1 MSTIFSRSGS
11 VWLRLILILV
21 VVSVGA
27 GRLYGQQGTGTIA
40 GTVTDP
46 SGAALVGA
54 TVQATN
60 VGTSLS
66 QSSITDSNGRYV
78 ITTLRP
84 GTYNVQS
91 SMAGFK
97 TVIHEGIILAVGNT
111 LVSDFTLPVG
121 QVSQTVSVEA
131 NVTRVETQDS
141 TVSTLVSPEQMRDL
155 PLNGRNWEQ
164 LITLTPGVTTIAP
177 TINLVTGRLYGM
189 QDNYSVSGS
198 RPTGQAWLMDSQDV
212 RDFWEH
218 GTGSGYAGTSLGVEA
233 IGEFRVLTNTYTAQF
248 AGNGVVINT
257 ITRSGTNNFHG
268 GAYEFYRN
276 NALDARDVLDPASGP
291 PPFERNQFG
300 AAVGGPIKKD
310 KLFFF
315 ANFEG
320 LREDLHQTY
329 PIALPEPYVG
339 SGQLPCGAPGA
350 PMFAPPFPGAPFE
363 APNLVNSSA
372 PACLAALVPGGTWGP
387 VSGVGTGANPV
398 EAVAPVAAGG
408 ALAAANLTR
417 MSQIASLYSL
427 CNTGCR
433 ATSGD
438 LGGYYSGTAAP
449 DLSTYEYYV
458 MGRLDYVLGQNDT
471 MYGRYV
477 FDNADIGDGTRDLTG
492 IFPETDF
499 TRNQFFTIAEK
510 HVFSPT
516 LLNEARF
523 SFSRVKEQSTVPLFL
538 SSAQLAAAGL
548 TSDPLDWVRTANGG
562 AAAGWEDAQIGPD
575 YLATITPIGP
585 DPNRPDNLIQMKY
598 TEGDDV
604 VWIKGA
610 HTIRF
615 GVSVSR
621 VDTNNVQSAY
631 ANGPAAFLV
640 FSLQNFLQG
649 LPYADYAVPPG
660 YISST
665 RYFREIDVAPYIQ
678 DDWKVTPKLTLNFGL
693 RYDYGTNPVGWS
705 TPYIGPNGQTTTSLT
720 AVTASFNPP
729 IGALTPPTFVPGN
742 FATLFTPV
750 HHVFLNS
757 PNTANWGPRFGFAFN
772 PSSDNKTVIR
782 GGWGIF
788 YDPTAARIYESG
800 YIATPPAA
808 SFELI
813 GSFPGAPNSP
823 CVPNPFAVVPGYCGA
838 TLPAPGE
845 FAGVSYLVPHGSPY
859 VMQYNLNVQREVM
872 RDTVLTVG
880 YVGSVGRHLW
890 LQRDINIP
898 ECFTYP
904 NCTALPSIKA
914 PNSGVCFAS
923 TSTLANGTV
932 VPGCNPAATT
942 AVIEPRINTNY
953 GTLVE
958 ELNTI
963 PSNYNSL
970 QVSLNR
976 HFAKNFAGSVNY
988 TYSHCFDEGSFAT
1001 SLEEFQSLLVDA
1013 YNQKYDYGNCLFDQ
1027 RNNFSLNGLYALPFK
1042 GNQFVQGWQL
1052 ATILG
1057 IHNGVP
1063 INVTNNIF
1071 TGPTDLGT
1079 QWSTRPNYTFAAG
1092 CNPNQL
1098 VQKSLNNAPGTELYQ
1113 WFNPDCYV
1121 PQTDGY
1127 LGNVIRDNMGGPGA
1141 IGWDFSILKNTLIK
1155 ERFNVQFRAEFFNII
1170 NHFNP
1175 APPGPTSSLD
1185 TTFGL
1190 AGTGQSQGSQA
1201 PVVTPR
1207 QIQFAVKMDF

>member
-1 MSTIFSRSGS
+1 MSTHVNRSGCALLYWFLTLTI
-11 VWLRLILILV
+11 VLV
-21 VVSVGA
+21 GSTQ
-27 GRLYGQQGTGTIA
+27 LYAQQGTGTIS
-40 GTVTDP
+40 GTVADP

-54 TVQATN
+54 QVQATN
-60 VGTSLS
+60 AGTSLS
-66 QSSITDSNGRYV
+66 QSSISDSNGRYV

-84 GTYNVQS
+84 GTYDVQA

-97 TVIHEGIILAVGNT
+97 TVVHTGIILAVGNT

-121 QVSQTVSVEA
+121 QVSQTVNVEA

-141 TVSTLVSPEQMRDL
+141 TVSTLVSPQQMRDL

-177 TINLVTGRLYGM
+177 TINIVTGRLYGM

-248 AGNGVVINT
+248 NGNGVVINT

-276 NALDARDVLDPASGP
+276 SALDARDVLDPASGP
-291 PPFERNQFG
+291 PPFNRNQFG
-300 AAVGGPIKKD
+300 GAVGGPIKKD

-320 LREDLHQTY
+320 LLEDLHQTY
-329 PIALPEPYVG
+329 PIALPEPYVAN
-339 SGQLPCGAPGA
+339 GQLPCGAPGA
-350 PMFAPPFPGAPFE
+350 PMFTTIPGVPFPL
-363 APNLVNSSA
+363 PNTVNSV
-372 PACLAALVPGGTWGP
+372 PACLALLTPGGTWGP
-387 VSGVGTGANPV
+387 VSGVGAGANPIEQDV
-398 EAVAPVAAGG
+398 PFAAGG
-408 ALAAANLTR
+408 AAAASTFAR
-417 MSQIASLYSL
+417 MSQIASLYKL
-427 CNTGCR
+427 CSTGCR

-438 LGGYYSGTAAP
+438 LGGYYTGTSDP
-449 DLSTYEYYV
+449 DLSTNEYYV
-458 MGRLDYVLGQNDT
+458 MGRLDYVIGQNDT
-471 MYGRYV
+471 LYGRYV
-477 FDNADIGDGTRDLTG
+477 FDDAKIGDGTRDLLG
-492 IFPETDF
+492 IFPETDY
-499 TRNQFFTIAEK
+499 TRNQFFTVAEK
-510 HVFSPT
+510 HIFSPT

-523 SFSRVKEQSTVPLFL
+523 SFSRVKEQSVVPLFL
-538 SSAQLAAAGL
+538 SSQQLAAAGL

-562 AAAGWEDAQIGPD
+562 AAAGWEDAQVSPNFNVLISPVGPD
-575 YLATITPIGP
+575 Q
-585 DPNRPDNLIQMKY
+585 NRPDNLIQMKY

-610 HTIRF
+610 HTIKF

-631 ANGPAAFLV
+631 ANGPNAFLI
-640 FSLQNFLQG
+640 FSLENYLQG
-649 LPYADYAVPPG
+649 FVFGAYAVPPG

-678 DDWKVTPKLTLNFGL
+678 DDWKITPKLTLNFGL
-693 RYDYGTNPVGWS
+693 RYDYGTNPIGWS

-720 AVTASFNPP
+720 SVVASFNPP

-757 PNTANWGPRFGFAFN
+757 PNTMNWGPRFGFAYSPF
-772 PSSDNKTVIR
+772 SDNKTVIR

-808 SFELI
+808 SFELLAA
-813 GSFPGAPNSP
+813 FPGATNGP
-823 CVPNPFAVVPGYCGA
+823 CIPNPFAVVAGYCGSS
-838 TLPAPGE
+838 LPAPGE
-845 FAGVSYLVPHGSPY
+845 FAGVSYQVPNGSPY
-859 VMQYNLNVQREVM
+859 VMQYNLNIQREVI

-890 LQRDINIP
+890 MQRDINIP
-898 ECFTYP
+898 KCFTYP
-904 NCTALPSIKA
+904 NCTALPSIKD

-923 TSTLANGTV
+923 SSTLGGGAV
-932 VPGCNPAATT
+932 VPGCNPAATN
-942 AVIEPRINTNY
+942 AVIEPRINTDY

-958 ELNTI
+958 ELNTV

-1001 SLEEFQSLLVDA
+1001 SLEEFQSLLVDS
-1013 YNQKYDYGNCLFDQ
+1013 YNQKYDYGNCLFDV

-1042 GNQFVQGWQL
+1042 GNQFVEGWQL

-1063 INVTNNIF
+1063 VNVTNNIF
-1071 TGPTDLGT
+1071 TGPTNLGT
-1079 QWSTRPNYTFAAG
+1079 QWSTRPNYTFASG
-1092 CNPNQL
+1092 CSPNQL
-1098 VQKSLNNAPGTELYQ
+1098 VKKSLNNAPGTEVYQ
-1113 WFNPDCYV
+1113 WFNPDCYA

-1127 LGNVIRDNMGGPGA
+1127 LGNVIRDNMVGPGA
-1141 IGWDFSILKNTLIK
+1141 IGWDFSILKNTKIH
-1155 ERFNVQFRAEFFNII
+1155 ENVNVQFRAEFFNII

-1175 APPGPTSSLD
+1175 APPISSIA
-1185 TTFGL
+1185 TTAGL
-1190 AGTGQSQGSQA
+1190 ASFGESQGSQA

-1207 QIQFAVKMDF
+1207 QIQFAVKLDF